1 MAGRRQGEDWRLQER
16 HDDGE
21 TGETVMGRQER
32 HDDGE
37 TGETVMGRQER
48 RGDGE
53 TGETQ

>member
-1 MAGRRQGEDWRLQER
+1 
-16 HDDGE
+16 
-21 TGETVMGRQER
+21 MGRQER

-48 RGDGE
+48 HGDGE